1 MINIR
6 NSNLYRER
14 MSESEL
20 CYDFPGDE
28 LFINGLHAMQMHFL
42 TNNIHLTI
50 PVVRVMNSAHFL
62 AAYMFSTTCSGDQM
76 EYDLI
81 ASDYLGRDRQMSRV
95 TIIVLAAMLKRTK
108 GTRAA
113 NCRQMILA
121 DRDDD
126 FNEGV
131 LLYNR
136 FLLSAEQRFEEESF
150 LIDTHSRISHLI
162 DQNQRLA
169 EQNRQ
174 LKYQYSLMQNQQ
186 NNQYNNCVI
195 YNAPVY
201 NTTNTTNNYYNEL
214 TNERVNGLR
223 DEQSQISNDKCPTDA
238 APFAKFIPRKNN
250 YNEVRIYIEER
261 KRHDVDFRDYC
272 QLHTLRDL
280 CGLLSREFGWFV
292 DDNHLGRNLSR
303 NR

>member
-108 GTRAA
+108 GMRAA

-162 DQNQRLA
+162 DQNQRLS
-169 EQNRQ
+169 EKYYQ
-174 LKYQYSLMQNQQ
+174 LQVKYSLMQNQQ

-201 NTTNTTNNYYNEL
+201 NTTNNTNNTTNHYYNQQAEVGTPSNNQSPT
-214 TNERVNGLR
+214 TNT
-223 DEQSQISNDKCPTDA
+223 SND